1 MCGIFG
7 IVNTSSKEA
16 PALAKLK
23 TSLKLLQH
31 RGPDASGTYS
41 ANGFGF
47 AHARLSLVDLDPRS
61 NQPFWEESGRYCLIY
76 NGEIYN
82 FKALRTELEKK
93 GVSFITSGDTE
104 VLLKGL
110 IHLGADALLPRLEG
124 MFAFAFY
131 DKQNDSMILARD
143 RFGMKPLYVYEDSQ
157 SFIFSS
163 EIKAMRPWIAFNA
176 DQFSIS
182 SYLLGFGGPTKG
194 ATFYQGVRSIE
205 PGSVI
210 KFCKGKVT
218 TYDQF
223 FKISDF
229 LDPVAIDELSSLS
242 PTKIVDMADE
252 LLFAS
257 VEKHMFADAKVGAF
271 CSGGVDSSLLMAM
284 AQKQHKDLAIF
295 HANVKGQWSEHHAAV
310 SLAKHLGLELCSI
323 DIEEQDFV
331 DRLPQV
337 MYHYEHPYTHN
348 PNSAALM
355 MVAQLAKDQG
365 VTGLLSGEGSDECF
379 LGYPWLGR
387 KRLEDW
393 YHAMG
398 RNLRAV
404 VHKIPELGVIIWPSA
419 GNSSEIARTMF
430 NRCEVSDD
438 EIRNREA
445 YDAIASG
452 KTSIHTVTTLDYLN
466 YQLRTLLHRNDSMGM
481 AASIEAR
488 FPILDHRLVK
498 MAVNLP
504 AEYKLRFSPTVLV
517 KAHPFIRDKWVIRK
531 VADRYVPKHLS
542 QRIKQGFWTTVFQR
556 MQISEA
562 YFKQSFVSNMLG
574 LTDRQMKSMLDKAD
588 QDMKMRLLHLN
599 IWGLTCI
606 ENANIEETTNYL
618 RDNTTIKAEC

>member
-7 IVNTSSKEA
+7 IVNLTSIEA
-16 PALAKLK
+16 PSLGKLK
-23 TSLKLLQH
+23 TSLDLLHH

-41 ANGFGF
+41 SNGFGF
-47 AHARLSLVDLDPRS
+47 AHARLSLLDLDPRS

-82 FKALRTELEKK
+82 FKEIRAELEQK
-93 GVSFITSGDTE
+93 GVNFITSGDTE
-104 VLLKGL
+104 VLIKGL
-110 IHLGADALLPRLEG
+110 IYLGSEELLPRLEG
-124 MFAFAFY
+124 MFAFSFY
-131 DKQNDSMILARD
+131 DKKNDTMILARD
-143 RFGMKPLYVYEDSQ
+143 RFGMKPLYVYEDNQ
-157 SFIFSS
+157 HFIFSS
-163 EIKAMRPWIAFNA
+163 EIKAIRPWIEFNV

-194 ATFYQGVRSIE
+194 ATFYRGVRSIE
-205 PGSVI
+205 PGSII
-210 KFCKGKVT
+210 KFCKGKET
-218 TYDQF
+218 SYGHF

-229 LDPVAIDELSSLS
+229 LDSGAIDELSSFS
-242 PTKIVDMADE
+242 PKKIVDMADE
-252 LLFAS
+252 LLFES
-257 VEKHMFADAKVGAF
+257 VNKHMFADAKVGAF

-284 AQKQHKDLAIF
+284 ANKQHKDLAIF

-310 SLAKHLGLELCSI
+310 SLSKHLGLELCTI

-331 DRLPQV
+331 DMLPKV
-337 MYHYEHPYTHN
+337 MFHYEHPYTHN

-398 RNLRAV
+398 RNLRSV
-404 VHKIPELGVIIWPSA
+404 VHKIPELGVILWPSE
-419 GNSSEIARTMF
+419 GNSTEIARSIF
-430 NRCEVSDD
+430 NRCEISDD
-438 EIRNREA
+438 EQRNREV
-445 YDAIASG
+445 YKSIASS
-452 KTSIHTVTTLDYLN
+452 KTSVHTVTTLDYLN

-488 FPILDHRLVK
+488 FPILDHKLVK

-504 AEYKLRFSPTVLV
+504 AEYKLRFSPKVLV

-531 VADRYVPKHLS
+531 VADRYVPRDLS

-556 MQISEA
+556 MQISEQ

-574 LTDRQMKSMLDKAD
+574 LTDIQMNSILDKSD

-606 ENANIEETTNYL
+606 ENETIEDITTQL
-618 RDNTTIKAEC
+618 RDATNISPE